1 MKILTGP
8 NASGKSVYLKQ
19 VRKNSWPQKSEAV
32 YSYSRVTL
40 EFFFFAEFN
49 VSSIK
54 HHFLLVLFQVALIVF
69 LAHIGS
75 FVPAEEAHIGLTDA
89 IYTRVRTQESVSVGL
104 STFMIDLNQARQLK
118 GRL

>member
-40 EFFFFAEFN
+40 EFFLRNSTCRALN
-49 VSSIK
+49 
-54 HHFLLVLFQVALIVF
+54 HFLLVLFQVALIVF